1 MSQISQ
7 YLVEALNAEL
17 SCRIKH
23 ERQVAYI
30 LLLIRKLL
38 ETERYKRQ
46 DASFWILS
54 DWVVHSRM
62 DRNQWIDE
70 LTDVA
75 HKMIDLSQVTY
86 DKLGVR
92 EQYFVTHVFSL
103 FDFRERFIKLL
114 ERHGVK
120 PIVIYEVEQWHAFLL
135 HLGTL
140 VYHTP
145 LTFRDSPCLDSVRM
159 RILGITDQPEAKK
172 LRIEWLFKRRDG
184 RDDYT
189 YSSTL
194 HFVAGNQDMF
204 AGQRE
209 LRDP

>member
-1 MSQISQ
+1 MNDSRCWRRGAERRKIRRSTIYRPITVGYTAGKMSQISQ

-92 EQYFVTHVFSL
+92 EQ
-103 FDFRERFIKLL
+103 
-114 ERHGVK
+114 
-120 PIVIYEVEQWHAFLL
+120 
-135 HLGTL
+135 
-140 VYHTP
+140 
-145 LTFRDSPCLDSVRM
+145 
-159 RILGITDQPEAKK
+159 
-172 LRIEWLFKRRDG
+172 
-184 RDDYT
+184 
-189 YSSTL
+189 
-194 HFVAGNQDMF
+194 
-204 AGQRE
+204 
-209 LRDP
+209 